1 MITARQSRLRYAIVV
16 CAAVVAAVFVA
27 GSTHAAGLDLHARA
41 DARDVGLPPY
51 PGAVKKTDGDGDA
64 GAVSLGVWGG
74 SFGFRLAVVSY
85 RSADSVDKVAAFYR
99 AAMGRYGPVLDCT
112 NVRGKAPDDG
122 EGKAGRDRP
131 VSCDNEGVEAGGHLY
146 KVGVRRHQRVFKVA
160 PDGSGAAFTLVG
172 IELRGDE

>member
-1 MITARQSRLRYAIVV
+1 MITARHSRLRYAIVV

-51 PGAVKKTDGDGDA
+51 PGAVKKTDGEGDS

-85 RSADSVDKVAAFYR
+85 RSADGVEKVAAFYR
-99 AAMGRYGPVLDCT
+99 EAMRQYGPVLDCT
-112 NVRGKAPDDG
+112 NVRGKPRDEG
-122 EGKAGRDRP
+122 SGKADQDRP
-131 VSCDNEGVEAGGHLY
+131 VTCDNEGVEAGGHLY
-146 KVGVRRHQRVFKVA
+146 KVGVRRAQRVFKVA
-160 PDGSGAAFTLVG
+160 PDGTGAAFTLVG
-172 IELRGDE
+172 IELRGDD

>member
-41 DARDVGLPPY
+41 DASDVGLPPY
-51 PGAVKKTDGDGDA
+51 PGAVKKSDGDS

-85 RSADSVDKVAAFYR
+85 RSADDVDKVAAFYR

-112 NVRGKAPDDG
+112 NARGQSPDDG
-122 EGKAGRDRP
+122 AGKADRDRP
-131 VSCDNEGVEAGGHLY
+131 VTCDNDGVEAGGRLY

-172 IELRGDE
+172 IELRGDD